1 MVNLK
6 KYIRIINMTN
16 YFKLIFLISIT
27 LLVSPSIAEDTQE
40 FNLGIIIPLSGDLAE
55 YGVAIKNG
63 FELAKKDSPQD
74 FTNIKFHYSDSK
86 YDGKTAVTALH
97 ELKALNQI
105 QLYYLWGVS
114 PTEAM
119 LPIAESFK
127 LPVIAE
133 TTIKEATAGK
143 ELVVRAARTGE
154 RIGRALVEE
163 LEKRGAKEFS
173 MFITEIP
180 FYTDILKHMEIAAK
194 EKGISVRKIISVS
207 TTESDFKTLIWKE
220 KFKKDTFV
228 GAFLLPSQLISFFKN
243 LDQLKLSLQT
253 FNADLIDSTSIIDSS
268 PDTIN
273 NTFFSEVGLDDE
285 FRTKYV
291 QEYSSDVHIGQ
302 AAQSYDLAMLVA
314 KYFNKL
320 ERLPTPLEIISEFK
334 KVKDYQGATGTFSY
348 SESPDAGQ
356 ELKMPV
362 SLKEI
367 KGKKIFLLE

>member
-1 MVNLK
+1 MKTTTLK
-6 KYIRIINMTN
+6 CLLQFILFIV
-16 YFKLIFLISIT
+16 LT
-27 LLVSPSIAEDTQE
+27 LRTGPSSAQDNQK
-40 FNLGIIIPLSGDLAE
+40 FNLAIIIPLSGDLGE
-55 YGVAIKNG
+55 YGIAIKNG
-63 FELAKKDSPQD
+63 FELAKKDKPEE
-74 FTNIKFHYSDSK
+74 FTNIIFHYADSK

-97 ELKALNQI
+97 ELRALNQI

-119 LPIAESFK
+119 LPIAETFK

-194 EKGISVRKIISVS
+194 EKGIIFKKSISIS
-207 TTESDFKTLIWKE
+207 TTDSDFKTLLWKE
-220 KFKKDTFV
+220 KFKKDAFV
-228 GAFLLPSQLISFFKN
+228 GAFLLPSQLISFYKN

-253 FNADLIDSTSIIDSS
+253 FNADLIDSTSIINSS
-268 PDTIN
+268 PDSIN
-273 NTFFSEVGLDDE
+273 RTFFTEVGLNDE
-285 FRTKYV
+285 FRSKYV
-291 QEYSSDVHIGQ
+291 KEYSSDVHIGQ
-302 AAQSYDLAMLVA
+302 AAQSYDLAMLVTR
-314 KYFNKL
+314 YFNKL
-320 ERLPTPLEIISEFK
+320 EKLPTPLEIISEFK

-348 SESPDAGQ
+348 SESIDSGQ
-356 ELKMPV
+356 ELRMPV

-367 KGKKIFLLE
+367 RSKKIFLIK

>member
-1 MVNLK
+1 M
-6 KYIRIINMTN
+6 KYLS
-16 YFKLIFLISIT
+16 YFALT
-27 LLVSPSIAEDTQE
+27 LTLCFATSYSYAEDSQE

-63 FELAKKDSPQD
+63 FELAKKVSPQD
-74 FTNIKFHYSDSK
+74 FTNIRFQYADSK

-97 ELKALNQI
+97 ELRALNQI

-114 PTEAM
+114 PTEAT

-163 LEKRGAKEFS
+163 LERRGAKEFS

-180 FYTDILKHMEIAAK
+180 FYTDILKHLEIAAK
-194 EKGISVRKIISVS
+194 EKGISVKKIINVS

-253 FNADLIDSTSIIDSS
+253 FNADLIDSTSIINSS

-273 NTFFSEVGLDDE
+273 NTFFTEVGLDDE

-314 KYFNKL
+314 KYFNNNHKQL
-320 ERLPTPLEIISEFK
+320 TPTEIISEFK

-367 KGKKIFLLE
+367 RGKKIYLLK

>member
-1 MVNLK
+1 M
-6 KYIRIINMTN
+6 KYLS
-16 YFKLIFLISIT
+16 YFALT
-27 LLVSPSIAEDTQE
+27 LTLCFAASYSYAEDSQE

-63 FELAKKDSPQD
+63 FELAKKVSPQD
-74 FTNIKFHYSDSK
+74 FTNIRFQYADSK

-97 ELKALNQI
+97 ELRALNQI

-114 PTEAM
+114 PTEAT

-163 LEKRGAKEFS
+163 LERRGAKEFS

-180 FYTDILKHMEIAAK
+180 FYTDILKHLEIAAK
-194 EKGISVRKIISVS
+194 EKGISVKKIINVS

-228 GAFLLPSQLISFFKN
+228 EAFLLPSQLISFFKN

-253 FNADLIDSTSIIDSS
+253 FNADLIDSTSIINSS

-273 NTFFSEVGLDDE
+273 NTFFTEVGLDDE

-314 KYFNKL
+314 KYFNNNHKQL
-320 ERLPTPLEIISEFK
+320 TPTEIISEFK

-367 KGKKIFLLE
+367 RGKKIYLLK